1 MTNVF
6 VSGGD
11 LENLVDEADLESED
25 MAAFIKRVTPA
36 HLLAYGTRANQTPVA
51 GFENH
56 P

>member
-11 LENLVDEADLESED
+11 LENLVDGADLEFED
-25 MAAFIKRVTPA
+25 MAAFIMSVTPA
-36 HLLAYGTRANQTPVA
+36 HLSYGTRANQTPAA